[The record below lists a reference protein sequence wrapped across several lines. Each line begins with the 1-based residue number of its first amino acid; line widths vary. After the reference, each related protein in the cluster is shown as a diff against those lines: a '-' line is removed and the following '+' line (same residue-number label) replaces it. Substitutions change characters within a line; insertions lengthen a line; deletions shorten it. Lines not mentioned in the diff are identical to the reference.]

1 MRFNDA
7 LSGSVLLALA
17 IFVWVTAAGF
27 PKLAGAPYGAAFFPQ
42 VLAVLLGLAA
52 LMLIFRGLK
61 AWRNG
66 EAVIQAGAWARNPAR
81 WLGLG
86 LIIGALLLYAGI
98 SSSLGFHVTVF
109 LIAIVLMLYL
119 GVRLWLAAL
128 VAAIA
133 AIVLWLFFARVLL
146 VPLPGGILTSILW

>member
-7 LSGSVLLALA
+7 LSGFVLLALA
-17 IFVWVTAAGF
+17 VFVWATAAGF
-27 PKLAGAPYGAAFFPQ
+27 PKLTGAPYGAAFFPQ

-52 LMLIFRGLK
+52 LVLIFRGIQ

-66 EAVIQAGAWARNPAR
+66 EAVIQADAWVRNPAR

-86 LIIGALLLYAGI
+86 LIIGALLLYSGI
-98 SSSLGFHVTVF
+98 SASLGFHITVF
-109 LIAIVLMLYL
+109 LIAAVLMIYL
-119 GVRLWLAAL
+119 GARVWLALL
-128 VAAIA
+128 VAIIA